1 MNKKLLAFLTILLTG
16 IFVKAQTTATD
27 FTVNDCGGTSR
38 HLFAELDAGKVIV
51 LVMVD
56 PCSSCIGPAKS
67 ALAISKTFETTNPGK
82 VVYYLTDD
90 FGNTSCATLTSWA
103 STNAITGVPI
113 ISDEIVTQANYG
125 GAAMPKT
132 VVIAGTNH
140 KIYFNQNNGL
150 NATNFTAAINNAI
163 ATSGVKESVQSDF
176 KMSIYPNPAND
187 QLTVNYQLNN
197 ASEISFDI
205 YNLLGTKVKSYA
217 SFKQNAGFH
226 LESQFDTESLNN
238 GIYFFKINAGE
249 NSQIIRFS
257 VSH

>member
-1 MNKKLLAFLTILLTG
+1 MNKKLLVILTILLTG

-51 LVMVD
+51 LSMVD

-67 ALAISKTFETTNPGK
+67 ALAISKTFETTHLGK

-90 FGNTSCATLTSWA
+90 FGNTPCASLVSWA
-103 STNAITGVPI
+103 NTNSITGVPI
-113 ISDEIVTQANYG
+113 ISDELVTQANYG
-125 GAAMPKT
+125 GSGMPKI
-132 VVIAGTNH
+132 VVIAGANH

-150 NATNFTAAINNAI
+150 NTANFTAAVNNAI
-163 ATSGVKESVQSDF
+163 ATSGVNETTQTDF
-176 KMSIYPNPAND
+176 KMSIYPNPANNL
-187 QLTVNYQLNN
+187 LTVNYHLNN

-205 YNLLGTKVKSYA
+205 YNLLGTKVKSFA
-217 SFKQNAGFH
+217 SFKQNSGFH

-238 GIYFFKINAGE
+238 GIYFLKINAGE

>member
-1 MNKKLLAFLTILLTG
+1 MNKKLLSILSILFIG
-16 IFVKAQTTATD
+16 ILAKAQTTATD
-27 FTVNDCGGTSR
+27 FKVNDCGGTER

-51 LVMVD
+51 LAMVH

-67 ALAISKTFETTNPGK
+67 ALAISKTFETAHPGK
-82 VVYYLTDD
+82 VVYYLTED
-90 FGNTSCATLTSWA
+90 FGNTPCATLVSWGN
-103 STNAITGVPI
+103 TNAIFGVPI

-125 GAAMPKT
+125 GAGMPKT
-132 VVIAGTNH
+132 VVIAGSNH

-163 ATSGVKESVQSDF
+163 ATSGVNETAQKDF
-176 KMSIYPNPAND
+176 KMSIYPNPANS
-187 QLTVNYQLNN
+187 QLSVNYHLNS

-205 YNLLGTKVKSYA
+205 YNLLGTKVKSFS

-238 GIYFFKINAGE
+238 GIYFLKINAGE

>member
-1 MNKKLLAFLTILLTG
+1 MNKKILAILTILLTV
-16 IFVKAQTTATD
+16 INSKAQTTATD
-27 FTVNDCGGTSR
+27 FKVNDCGGTSR

-51 LVMVD
+51 LAMVH

-67 ALAISKTFETTNPGK
+67 ALAISKTFETNNPGK

-90 FGNTSCATLTSWA
+90 SGNTPCATLVSWA
-103 STNAITGVPI
+103 NSNTISGVPI
-113 ISDEIVTQANYG
+113 ISDETVTQANYG
-125 GAAMPKT
+125 GSGMPKI

-150 NATNFTAAINNAI
+150 NNANFTAAINNAI
-163 ATSGVKESVQSDF
+163 ATSGLNETIQNDF
-176 KMSIYPNPAND
+176 KMGIYPNPVNNL
-187 QLTVNYQLNN
+187 LTVNYHLNN

-205 YNLLGTKVKSYA
+205 YNLLGTKVKSFA
-217 SFKQNAGFH
+217 SFKQNTGFH

-238 GIYFFKINAGE
+238 GIYFLKINADQ